1 VARVGRSS
9 PSGFRHIAVFA
20 AVALVAGCSGT
31 DSDSTESSSPA
42 LNFTPVTVTDCAG
55 GNPVTFN
62 SPPAHIIASN
72 NAAADLLARIG
83 AGSQVLGLGW
93 ARGLDALPPGVRG
106 ELRDVKRFSDG
117 DIDKET
123 LLTAGGDM
131 YLTTFAGMEMMGTA
145 EPSKADFDA
154 AGLRTVYVKSSA
166 CAGERS
172 SARDDL
178 ADVFD
183 DIRTIA
189 ALTGHAS
196 IGVDLV
202 SHMRAQIAHAQAS
215 IPAGTAEPTVFHMDV
230 AASGDSL
237 MMPGNRQIA
246 NAIYSLAK
254 VRPLGESVDSSFT
267 RFSYEQLVGADPD
280 WITIAVRRTGDDT
293 VVRRAQDTAISALKA
308 DPRTE
313 SMRAVTG
320 NRFLRTTSEDMTLAG
335 PQNADQVVNIVD
347 AVYGS

>member
-1 VARVGRSS
+1 VV
-9 PSGFRHIAVFA
+9 FRHIAAVAA
-20 AVALVAGCSGT
+20 AVLVAGCSGPH
-31 DSDSTESSSPA
+31 SDSTESSRRP
-42 LNFTPVTVTDCAG
+42 LNFAPVTVTDCAG
-55 GNPVTFN
+55 KNPVTFD
-62 SPPAHIIASN
+62 SPPVHIVASN
-72 NAAADLLARIG
+72 NSAADLLARIG

-106 ELRDVKRFSDG
+106 ELRNVKRFSDG

-166 CAGERS
+166 CALS
-172 SARDDL
+172 SARRDL
-178 ADVFD
+178 DSVFD
-183 DIRTIA
+183 DIRTIST
-189 ALTGHAS
+189 LTGHAS
-196 IGVDLV
+196 NGVDVV

-237 MMPGNRQIA
+237 MTPGNRQIA
-246 NAIYSLAK
+246 NAIYTLAK
-254 VRPLGESVDSSFT
+254 VRPLGGSVDSSFT
-267 RFSYEQLVGADPD
+267 RFSYEQLVAADPD
-280 WITIAVRRTGDDT
+280 WITVAVRRTGDDAAIT
-293 VVRRAQDTAISALKA
+293 RAQDTAISALKA

-313 SMRAVTG
+313 RLRAVIG
-320 NRFLRTTSEDMTLAG
+320 NRFLRATSEDMTLAG
-335 PQNADQVVNIVD
+335 PQNADQVAYIVD